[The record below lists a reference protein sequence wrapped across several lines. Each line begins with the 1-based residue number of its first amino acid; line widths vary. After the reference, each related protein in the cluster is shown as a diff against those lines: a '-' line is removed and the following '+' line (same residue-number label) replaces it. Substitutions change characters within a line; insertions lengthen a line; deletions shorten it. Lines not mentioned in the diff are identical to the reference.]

1 MMYPDDV
8 IKLMLAVVVGGL
20 IGLEREYSS
29 KAAGFRSIVL
39 ICIGSTLFTVISQH
53 LGGTANGDRIA
64 ANIITGIGF
73 IGAGVV
79 FKDGVSITGITT
91 ASSIWATAALGMAI
105 GGGHYILAFEGLV
118 LVIIVL
124 SLFEFLERQVDRW
137 HQVRSYRIVVNGDT
151 DFSIELEARLAE
163 LSLSF
168 EKKRRMKSDN
178 SRVYTY
184 DVSGKR
190 DRIEQFSSFLMNDSS
205 VQSFEC

>member
-8 IKLMLAVVVGGL
+8 IKLILAVVVGGL

-151 DFSIELEARLAE
+151 DFSIDLEARLAE
-163 LSLSF
+163 LSLNF

>member
-1 MMYPDDV
+1 MYPDDV
-8 IKLMLAVVVGGL
+8 IKLILAVVVGGL

-137 HQVRSYRIVVNGDT
+137 HQVRSYV
-151 DFSIELEARLAE
+151 
-163 LSLSF
+163 SL
-168 EKKRRMKSDN
+168 
-178 SRVYTY
+178 
-184 DVSGKR
+184 
-190 DRIEQFSSFLMNDSS
+190 
-205 VQSFEC
+205 

>member
-1 MMYPDDV
+1 MYPDDV

-39 ICIGSTLFTVISQH
+39 ICIGSTLFTVLSQH

-163 LSLSF
+163 LSLNF

>member
-163 LSLSF
+163 LSLNF

>member
-8 IKLMLAVVVGGL
+8 IKLILAVVVGGL

-163 LSLSF
+163 LSLNF

>member
-1 MMYPDDV
+1 MYPDDV

-39 ICIGSTLFTVISQH
+39 ICIGSTLFTVLSKH

>member
-1 MMYPDDV
+1 MTYPEDV
-8 IKLMLAVVVGGL
+8 VKLMLAVVVGGL

-39 ICIGSTLFTVISQH
+39 ICIGSTLFTMLSLQ
-53 LGGTANGDRIA
+53 LGGAANADRIA

-105 GGGHYILAFEGLV
+105 GGGHYLLALEGMM
-118 LVIIVL
+118 LVITVL
-124 SLFEFLERQVDRW
+124 SLFELFERLVDRW
-137 HQVRSYRIVVNGDT
+137 HQVRSYRIVADGDV
-151 DFSIELEARLAE
+151 DFSVALEERMAA
-163 LSLSF
+163 LSLRF
-168 EKKRRMKSDN
+168 EKKRRMKSEN
-178 SRVYTY
+178 AIVHTY

-190 DRIEQFSSFLMNDSS
+190 DRIEEF
-205 VQSFEC
+205 

>member
-1 MMYPDDV
+1 MYPDDV
-8 IKLMLAVVVGGL
+8 IKLILAVVVGGL

>member
-1 MMYPDDV
+1 MYPDDV

-39 ICIGSTLFTVISQH
+39 ICIGSTLFTVLSQH

-137 HQVRSYRIVVNGDT
+137 HQVRSYRIVVNGDN

-163 LSLSF
+163 LSLNF

>member
-1 MMYPDDV
+1 MYPDDV
-8 IKLMLAVVVGGL
+8 IKLILAVVVGGL

-151 DFSIELEARLAE
+151 DFSIDLEARLAE
-163 LSLSF
+163 LSLNF

>member
-1 MMYPDDV
+1 MYPDDV

-39 ICIGSTLFTVISQH
+39 ICIGSTLFTVLSQH

>member
-1 MMYPDDV
+1 MYPDDV
-8 IKLMLAVVVGGL
+8 IKLILAVVVGGL

-163 LSLSF
+163 LSLNF

>member
-1 MMYPDDV
+1 MYPDDV
-8 IKLMLAVVVGGL
+8 IKLILAVVVGGL

-39 ICIGSTLFTVISQH
+39 ICIGSTLFTVLSQH

>member
-8 IKLMLAVVVGGL
+8 IKLILAVLVGGL

-151 DFSIELEARLAE
+151 DFSIDLEARLAE
-163 LSLSF
+163 LSLNF

>member
-1 MMYPDDV
+1 MYPDDV